1 MTRIDCHQIAPEIG
15 DRAANHVKAV
25 AAIAASATAGADI
38 IVLPE
43 LVLSG
48 YMFNSPEEA
57 RELAVTPD
65 DAIFGEWADAAGDA
79 RLVVGGFPELGEDG
93 RLYNSAAIL
102 DRDGIVAVYR
112 KVHLWDKEKPIFT
125 PGSQA
130 PPVIDTPVGRI
141 GVLICYDLEFP
152 EITRGIALGG
162 ADLIAAP
169 TNWPYEERPE
179 GERAPAVTIARAA
192 ARTSRIPVAC
202 CDRSGTE
209 RGQAWNQGSSIIDYE
224 GFVVAETTAVDG
236 FITAEIDILAS
247 RDKTVTALCDAY
259 GDRRPE
265 VYAQMNQLTT
275 AFGSTTYPRVIRP
288 ATNRVRR
295 TKAVVTATRKL

>member
-15 DRAANHVKAV
+15 DLAATNVKAV
-25 AAIAASATAGADI
+25 AAIATSATAGADI

-48 YMFNSPEEA
+48 YMFTSPDEA
-57 RELAVTPD
+57 RELAVTAD

-79 RLVVGGFPELGEDG
+79 HLVVGGFPELGEDG
-93 RLYNSAAIL
+93 NLYNSAAIL
-102 DRDGIVAVYR
+102 DRDGIIAVYR
-112 KVHLWDKEKPIFT
+112 KVHLWDKEKLVFT
-125 PGSQA
+125 PGAEA

-152 EITRGIALGG
+152 EMTRGIALGG

-179 GERAPAVTIARAA
+179 GEQAPAVTIARAA

-224 GFVVAETTAVDG
+224 GFVVAATTAVDG
-236 FITAEIDILAS
+236 FITAEINILAS

-265 VYAQMNQLTT
+265 IYAQMNQLTT
-275 AFGSTTYPRVIRP
+275 AFGSATYPRVISS
-288 ATNRVRR
+288 AADRVRR
-295 TKAVVTATRKL
+295 TQAAVTATRKL